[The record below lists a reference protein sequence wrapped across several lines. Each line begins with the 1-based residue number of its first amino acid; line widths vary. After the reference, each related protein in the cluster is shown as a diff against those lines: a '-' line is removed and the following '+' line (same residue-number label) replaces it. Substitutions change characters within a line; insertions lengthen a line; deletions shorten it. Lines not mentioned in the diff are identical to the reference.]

1 MFNTKKYSCV
11 FCSNKNETS
20 KSKVFFCRDCLKI
33 RNFIREKGIST
44 LLDKIEYLKVIASA
58 PPYSNNS

>member
-1 MFNTKKYSCV
+1 MFNKKKYSCV

-20 KSKVFFCRDCLKI
+20 KGKVFFCRDCLRI
-33 RNFIREKGIST
+33 RHFIRENGIRT